1 MGGTL
6 TSSFDYRL
14 VLSDQLFGWYI
25 DTLLGPERT
34 RECFFLGENTDPEGF
49 QFIPRE
55 FCSWLV
61 LGVAFLGVLF
71 ENCTVDASIFVS
83 KCLRAYGGC
92 LGTRSR

>member
-6 TSSFDYRL
+6 TTFIALGRGSVFDRDGYT
-14 VLSDQLFGWYI
+14 

-34 RECFFLGENTDPEGF
+34 RECLSRQSKRSEGLSSIPPTGLGRVG
-49 QFIPRE
+49 
-55 FCSWLV
+55 
-61 LGVAFLGVLF
+61 LGNQTLSGVLF

>member
-6 TSSFDYRL
+6 TSFIGFDQSCVVGR
-14 VLSDQLFGWYI
+14 GEYI
-25 DTLLGPERT
+25 GTLLGPERT
-34 RECFFLGENTDPEGF
+34 GVLSRQDNDEAESSV
-49 QFIPRE
+49 IPRDFGSGWCCVWVW
-55 FCSWLV
+55 FC
-61 LGVAFLGVLF
+61 VLF